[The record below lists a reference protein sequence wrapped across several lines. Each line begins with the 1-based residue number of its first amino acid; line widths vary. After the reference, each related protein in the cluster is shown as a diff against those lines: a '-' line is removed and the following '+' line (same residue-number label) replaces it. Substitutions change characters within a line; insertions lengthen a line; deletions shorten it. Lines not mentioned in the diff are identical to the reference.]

1 MIWLCFR
8 SRRHHTFISILV
20 LHDEQFWLTIVA
32 VVAKDLEEEDYG
44 ERFGQFAS
52 EYRRVTWLLVCVLEG
67 TSRWRRA
74 SRGIKISH
82 KKWVR
87 DGDSWPKAN
96 RTGAYWQEFLRFYM
110 MLFFS
115 FRETNKAFLSLAAEN
130 SPSMCCTEDNY
141 DRKLSAGAESALCRL
156 SSSKPTTVVERRR
169 VQQFMRNQKKT
180 PACLP
185 TLAKL
190 AIIIPRRDL
199 LD

>member
-1 MIWLCFR
+1 
-8 SRRHHTFISILV
+8 
-20 LHDEQFWLTIVA
+20 
-32 VVAKDLEEEDYG
+32 
-44 ERFGQFAS
+44 
-52 EYRRVTWLLVCVLEG
+52 
-67 TSRWRRA
+67 
-74 SRGIKISH
+74 
-82 KKWVR
+82 
-87 DGDSWPKAN
+87 
-96 RTGAYWQEFLRFYM
+96 M

-199 LD
+199 LDQIDIFYTFQMEEEVKNPVRNSESESLILFLPSVQTFQYLTLFQRKNQTQELYDCDIDRVLTFTNTNRFP